1 MKQFFGITRSSLM
14 SSLRTGKET
23 VRRSFSKIKD
33 IVPVPNL
40 IEIQSRSFN
49 EFAQLDYLPSE
60 RQLIGLEKVFRD
72 IFPIDYSDKMSLE
85 YVSYELGHWACTCSK
100 LTGITNRYTWSCSS
114 CKKSD
119 CSRLNGT
126 LECTFCH
133 KKTARYKTCSNCLS
147 RVTVQL
153 PLTLDECRSSGQT
166 FAMSLKVK
174 MQLISW
180 DLDATGAKIVR
191 DIKEQDIFFADVPVM
206 ADLYE
211 FDNRFMAGNLGTFL
225 INGVDRVI
233 VSQLHRSPG
242 VVFSQSKK
250 IKDVRGKPYYLARI
264 IPMRGSWLDFEF
276 DSSDHLYV
284 RIDKK
289 KKILVTT
296 FLQALGVAREQIIP
310 FFYRFDTVHADKGE
324 FYQKLDDTSLGL
336 RFERGMTDLK
346 DEESYIGKR
355 VTKDLIVKLEKAGV
369 DRLTLRKTTLI
380 NRVLGSD
387 IVDTDTGEIL
397 AEQGQPFT
405 EELYELFKKL
415 KYTKFNLIA
424 SSGYVLQPT
433 IPLTLTQDKCYSED
447 DALKEI
453 HAKVWP
459 GDSSSLK
466 EIKEHLEDLLFN
478 SRLYDLTRVG
488 RIRMNRKLELSI
500 PEDVTTLT
508 RDDIFATI
516 KYLVNLRER
525 GEGEL
530 DDIDHLGNRRVRLVG
545 ELLTNQVYLGLL
557 RIDRIVRERFR
568 MQEAHGAL
576 MPQDFLNVKPLNAV
590 IREFFGAGQLSQFM
604 DQTNPLSEI
613 AHKRRLSALGPGG
626 VMKDRA
632 TYEIRDVHTSHYGR
646 ICPIETPEGQTV
658 GLISS
663 LATYALVNDLGFIE
677 TAYRPVV
684 KGAIK
689 DEVVF
694 LDAFEEADKYIA
706 QSDATKSGARTL
718 EGDHIFARHEGNFLY
733 TDAEKINY
741 VDLSPKQ
748 LVSVATALIPFLEHD
763 DASRALMGANMQ
775 RQAVPL
781 IRVQPPIV
789 GTGMEA
795 EIAHASGSCITAK
808 RSGTIEYVSSEKIVV
823 RADEDSFENIDD
835 WISQGVDTYYLR
847 KFQRSSF
854 NTWIHQT
861 PIINVGDRVEMGEM
875 LTNAAAIDKGELA
888 LGANLLV
895 AFMPWRG
902 YNFEDAIILNK
913 RLVAEDVFTSIHIE
927 EFDADARDTKLG
939 PEEITR
945 DIPNVS
951 ENALAGLDEDGI
963 VRIGTRVTPGD
974 ILVGK
979 VTLKGDIQYSP
990 EEKLLR
996 AIFGEK
1002 SREVRDTSLRVPPGI
1017 EGTVIDV
1024 KIFSRSGMR
1033 KDKRYKDVVT
1043 KETARLESEFQ
1054 MHSALLE
1061 KMISAKIISEL
1072 HDQEPQGKISK
1083 TLLTKN
1089 VFDKE
1094 KLSTLTFKELCAVRS
1109 ENKRINDLIDHL
1121 RNTFENQVRILSGL
1135 QEERVNKLKK
1145 GDPLPSGVIKM
1156 VKVYIAMKRPVQ
1168 VGDKVAG
1175 RHGNKGV
1182 VSIIVPREDMPYMD
1196 DGTAVDII
1204 LNPLGV
1210 PSRMNVGQILETI
1223 LGYAGRELGKKLGE
1237 LLKTDGYKEIKKQ
1250 LEKCYGKDLIAHYE
1264 KSHGQEG
1271 VTDLAHKTAQR
1282 GVFYKTPVFD
1292 GANFAGDIQ
1301 PLLKEVNISETG
1313 TFKLRDGRSGDYF
1326 DQPITVGSIYMM
1338 KLNHMVDDKLHARSV
1353 GPYSLVTQQP
1363 LGGKAQM
1370 GGQRFGEMEV
1380 WALEAY
1386 GAGYTL
1392 QEMLTYKS
1400 DDVSGR
1406 HKVYEAIVRGE
1417 DVPEPGLPESFNVL
1431 IKELQSLGLRI
1442 DLFKSGKEEVSD

>member
-1 MKQFFGITRSSLM
+1 M
-14 SSLRTGKET
+14 SSLRMGKEPI
-23 VRRSFSKIKD
+23 RRSFGKIKD

-40 IEIQSRSFN
+40 IEVQSRSFN
-49 EFAQLDYLPSE
+49 EFAQLDFLPSE
-60 RQLIGLEKVFRD
+60 RQLMGLEKVFKD
-72 IFPIDYSDKMSLE
+72 IFPIEYGDRMSLE
-85 YVSYELGHWACTCSK
+85 YVSYELGNWACTCGK
-100 LTGITNRYTWSCSS
+100 LTGIVNRYTWNCSS

-119 CSRLNGT
+119 CSRLNDS
-126 LECTFCH
+126 LACTFCP
-133 KKTARYKTCSNCLS
+133 KKTARYKTCSNCLA

-153 PLTLDECRSSGQT
+153 PLSLDECRSSGQS
-166 FAMSLKVK
+166 FSMPLKVK

-180 DLDATGAKIVR
+180 DVDAERGSKILR
-191 DIKEQDIFFADVPVM
+191 DIKEQDIFFADVPIM

-211 FDNRFMAGNLGTFL
+211 NNGQFKLGNLGTFL

-264 IPMRGSWLDFEF
+264 IPMRGSWVDFEF
-276 DSSDHLYV
+276 DSSDTLYV
-284 RIDKK
+284 RVDKK

-310 FFYRFDTVHADKGE
+310 FFYRFDIVYVQKGE
-324 FYQKLDDTSLGL
+324 FYQKLDETLLGL
-336 RFERGMTDLK
+336 RIEKGMLAGYK
-346 DEESYIGKR
+346 DEDGLVGKR
-355 VTKDLIVKLEKAGV
+355 ISKDIIARLEKSQIT
-369 DRLTLRKTTLI
+369 RLLLRKTSLL
-380 NRVLGSD
+380 NRVFGSD
-387 IVDTDTGEIL
+387 VIDPETGEVLI
-397 AEQGQPFT
+397 EQGAT
-405 EELYELFKKL
+405 LTDEHYEMLQKHNNVQFS
-415 KYTKFNLIA
+415 LIM
-424 SSGYVLQPT
+424 SSGYVFQPT
-433 IPLTLTQDKCYSED
+433 IPLTLTQDRCYTEE
-447 DALKEI
+447 DALREI
-453 HAKVWP
+453 HAKLWP
-459 GDSSSLK
+459 GDSSSLN
-466 EIKEHLEDLLFN
+466 EIKQRLEELFFN
-478 SRLYDLTRVG
+478 GRLYDLTKVG
-488 RIRMNRKLELSI
+488 RIRMNRKLSLSI
-500 PEDVTTLT
+500 SEEITTLT
-508 RDDIFATI
+508 LEDILATV

-545 ELLTNQVYLGLL
+545 ELLNNQVYVGLL
-557 RIDRIVRERFR
+557 RIERIVRERFR
-568 MQEAHGAL
+568 IQETHGAL

-590 IREFFGAGQLSQFM
+590 LREFFGTGQLSQFM
-604 DQTNPLSEI
+604 DQTNPLAEI

-663 LATYALVNDLGFIE
+663 LSTYALVNDLGFIE

-684 KGAIK
+684 NKRIQE
-689 DEVVF
+689 EVVF
-694 LDAFEEADKYIA
+694 LDAFEESDKYIA
-706 QSDATKSGARTL
+706 QADAISSQTGKIET
-718 EGDHIFARHEGNFLY
+718 DQCFARHDDNFLY
-733 TDAEKINY
+733 VEPAKIDY

-748 LVSVATALIPFLEHD
+748 LVSVSTALIPFLEHD

-781 IRVQPPIV
+781 IRMQPPLV
-789 GTGMEA
+789 GTGMEQ
-795 EIAHASGSCITAK
+795 EIARASGAMIIAK
-808 RSGTIEYVSSEKIVV
+808 RAGVVEYVSSEKIVV
-823 RADEDSFENIDD
+823 RVEEDAFKNVDD
-835 WISQGVDTYYLR
+835 WVSQGVDTYYLR

-854 NTWIHQT
+854 STWIHQSAIVK
-861 PIINVGDRVEMGEM
+861 PGDVIKAGNI
-875 LTNAAAIDKGELA
+875 LSNGTSVYDGELA
-888 LGANLLV
+888 LGVNLLV
-895 AFMPWRG
+895 AFMPWHG
-902 YNFEDAIILNK
+902 YNFEDAIVLNK
-913 RLVAEDVFTSIHIE
+913 RLVSDDALTSVHIDEYDV
-927 EFDADARDTKLG
+927 DARDTKLG

-951 ENALAGLDEDGI
+951 EIALAGLDEDGI
-963 VRIGTRVTPGD
+963 VRIGTRVRPGD

-1002 SREVRDTSLRVPPGI
+1002 SREVRDTSLRVPPGV

-1033 KDKRYKDVVT
+1033 KDKRYKEVVAQ
-1043 KETARLESEFQ
+1043 ETARLEGDFT
-1054 MHSALLE
+1054 MHVATLE
-1061 KMISAKIISEL
+1061 KMIHQKIVSLLVNAEVPSKVSKVIAK
-1072 HDQEPQGKISK
+1072 D
-1083 TLLTKN
+1083 N
-1089 VFDKE
+1089 AYDAE
-1094 KLSTLTFKELCAVRS
+1094 KLSTLSFKELSGLKSADKS
-1109 ENKRINDLIDHL
+1109 INETIEYLKSS
-1121 RNTFENQVRILSGL
+1121 FENQIRILDGL
-1135 QEERVNKLKK
+1135 KEERINKLKK

-1156 VKVYIAMKRPVQ
+1156 VKVYIAMKRPVS

-1182 VSIIVPREDMPYMD
+1182 VSIIVPREDMPHMD
-1196 DGTAVDII
+1196 DGTEVDIV

-1223 LGYAGRELGKKLGE
+1223 LGYSGRQLGLELGEKLA
-1237 LLKTDGYKEIKKQ
+1237 TAAYKDIKSK
-1250 LEKCYGKDLIAHYE
+1250 LEHYYGKELVADYE
-1264 KSHGQEG
+1264 KKHGQEG
-1271 VTDLAHKTAQR
+1271 INELAQKTAKF

-1292 GANFAGDIQ
+1292 GGDFDADIK
-1301 PLLKEVNISETG
+1301 PLLNEIKAPENGAFII
-1313 TFKLRDGRSGDYF
+1313 KDGRTGEYF
-1326 DQPITVGSIYMM
+1326 DQPVTVGCIYIM

-1363 LGGKAQM
+1363 LGGKAQL

-1380 WALEAY
+1380 WALQAH
-1386 GAGYTL
+1386 GASFAL

-1406 HKVYEAIVRGE
+1406 HKVYEALVRGE

-1431 IKELQSLGLRI
+1431 IKELQSLAIRI
-1442 DLFKSGKEEVSD
+1442 DLFKSGKEEVSE